1 MYKAN
6 ITPTIAGRYT
16 VTVKMTNSYTASHPT
31 VPTEITGSPFTVAV
45 DSDPGKNSIE
55 TPTKNHIAGAQYT
68 MTIQSRD
75 ADNLPIDSTFDV
87 YSVTFVHSGGV
98 ST

>member
-6 ITPTIAGRYT
+6 ITPTIAGKYT
-16 VTVKMTNSYTASHPT
+16 VTVKMTNSYTTSHPT
-31 VPTEITGSPFTVAV
+31 VPTEITGSPFTVEV

-55 TPTKNHIAGAQYT
+55 TSTETHIAGAVYT

-75 ADNLPIDSTFDV
+75 ANSSPLDSTFDD

-98 ST
+98 GT